1 MHLRIREDH
10 FKLYSTPSNLELTTT
25 FCCFSFVDRR
35 MKNNEQSNLKK
46 ILNFICTKISLS
58 PENFNL
64 GGSYFREAM
73 QRK

>member
-10 FKLYSTPSNLELTTT
+10 FKLYSTPSNLEITHH
-25 FCCFSFVDRR
+25 FVCRQT
-35 MKNNEQSNLKK
+35 NEKQRTKKLKK